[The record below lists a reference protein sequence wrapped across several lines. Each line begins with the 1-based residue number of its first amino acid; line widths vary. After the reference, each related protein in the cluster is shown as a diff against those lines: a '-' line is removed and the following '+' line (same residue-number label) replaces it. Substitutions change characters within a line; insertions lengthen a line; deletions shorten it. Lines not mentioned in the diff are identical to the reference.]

1 MEAELVLVGASSSY
15 NGDLGPENAID
26 GQGSFW
32 NSAFGDDNPW
42 IAVRMSYNEVVHV
55 DVTDRSDCCL
65 DRYQNVEVRISSSN
79 ISSFDTAKSCGVQSH
94 PGGTKHKYR

>member
-1 MEAELVLVGASSSY
+1 MVGASSSY
-15 NGDLGPENAID
+15 HPPKYAID
-26 GQGSFW
+26 KRLDTMWHSGG
-32 NSAFGDDNPW
+32 GDDNPW

>member
-1 MEAELVLVGASSSY
+1 MVGASSSY
-15 NGDLGPENAID
+15 NSQNGPENAID
-26 GQGSFW
+26 KRLDSMWHSSG
-32 NSAFGDDNPW
+32 GDDNPW
-42 IAVRMSYNEVVHV
+42 IAVRMSYNEVVLV

-65 DRYQNVEVRISSSN
+65 DRYQKVEVRISSSN

>member
-1 MEAELVLVGASSSY
+1 MVLVGASSSY
-15 NGDLGPENAID
+15 QGYGPEKAIN

-32 NSAFGDDNPW
+32 YSVESDDNPW
-42 IAVRMSYNEVVHV
+42 IAVRMPYNEVVHV
-55 DVTDRSDCCL
+55 DVTDRSDNRSL
-65 DRYQNVEVRISSSN
+65 DRYQKVEVRISSSN

>member
-1 MEAELVLVGASSSY
+1 MVLDGASSSY
-15 NGDLGPENAID
+15 SGDFRPEKAIN

-32 NSAFGDDNPW
+32 HSAGGDDNPW
-42 IAVRMSYNEVVHV
+42 IAVRMPYNEVVHV
-55 DVTDRSDCCL
+55 DVADRSDNRSL
-65 DRYQNVEVRISSSN
+65 DRYQKVEVRISSSN

>member
-1 MEAELVLVGASSSY
+1 MVGASSSY
-15 NGDLGPENAID
+15 NSGSGPEKAIN

-32 NSAFGDDNPW
+32 YSVESDDNPW
-42 IAVRMSYNEVVHV
+42 IAVRMPYNEVVHV

-65 DRYQNVEVRISSSN
+65 ERYQKVEVRISSSN